1 MTFASANPVAELAIH
16 RGGPFSALARAQY
29 RALAA
34 MRWAIFRNTLR
45 TTRGAME
52 AGARAVTY
60 IIYGCMSFGL
70 AMGFGASTFFIAD
83 AGKWEFIP
91 IVFWALFLAWQVVPV
106 SIASFQE
113 QFDISSLLRF
123 PVGFG
128 AFYLLHLIF
137 GMVDVSTILGGF
149 CCLGILVGATL
160 ARPGM
165 FAPVALALLVFAV
178 FNVFLVRA
186 IAAWIDRWMAQRRT
200 REIVGALFFAV
211 LLAMQLLNPA
221 YWQQKHP
228 HVSAQSRAE
237 GLRWLDRA
245 NAIQRW
251 LPPGLAA
258 SEVQRSADSRP
269 LPAVEAVGLLGIYAL
284 AAGALLGI
292 RLRGEYR
299 GENFSDAPS
308 PQKAERRTRLARSSS
323 AGWSI
328 EGSGP
333 VAAVME
339 KEWRVL
345 MRAMP
350 LIYGLAAPLIMVFV
364 LSGLFLRHGSPGGH
378 SMSISLMVSL
388 AYAMVGFTQ
397 LFYNNLGPEGP
408 AIQVL
413 FLCSTPMRT
422 IMMAKNLFHSLLFL
436 VDAVLVAIIASLR
449 IGWPTAAAIGATIAW
464 VAFALPVHLAAGN
477 AFSLVMP
484 YRMNLGRMTRQR
496 GSQLNALFSMLI
508 QLAVLGVGALVFAVC
523 SFLGN
528 LWMAVP
534 VFLVFA
540 VAAIFAWTR
549 QLDHVDA
556 IAARRRESLM
566 ATLVRTE

>member
-1 MTFASANPVAELAIH
+1 
-16 RGGPFSALARAQY
+16 
-29 RALAA
+29 

-45 TTRGAME
+45 TTRGALE
-52 AGARAVTY
+52 VGARGITY
-60 IIYGCMSFGL
+60 LIYACMSFGL
-70 AMGFGASTFFIAD
+70 AMGFGTSTFFIAD
-83 AGKWEFIP
+83 SGKWEFVP

-113 QFDISSLLRF
+113 QFDIGSLLRF

-128 AFYLLHLIF
+128 AFFLLHLIF

-149 CCLGILVGATL
+149 CCLGVLVGATL
-160 ARPGM
+160 ARPDM
-165 FAPVALALLVFAV
+165 FGWVALVLLVFAG
-178 FNVFLVRA
+178 FNVLLVRA

-200 REIVGALFFAV
+200 REIVGAIFFLV
-211 LLAMQLLNPA
+211 LLGMQLLNPA

-228 HVSAQSRAE
+228 HVSAQSRAA

-258 SEVQRSADSRP
+258 FEVQRSATSQP
-269 LPAVEAVGLLGIYAL
+269 LPAVEAVGLLGIYVL
-284 AAGALLGI
+284 GAAGVLGW
-292 RLRGEYR
+292 RLHGEYR

-308 PQKAERRTRLARSSS
+308 RRKVERRTRD
-323 AGWSI
+323 WVI

-333 VAAVME
+333 IAAIIE
-339 KEWRVL
+339 KELRVL

-350 LIYGLAAPLIMVFV
+350 LIYGMAAPLIMVFV
-364 LSGLFLRHGSPGGH
+364 LSGLFVRRGAAAGH
-378 SMSISLMVSL
+378 AMSMSLLISL
-388 AYAMVGFTQ
+388 AYAIIGFTQ
-397 LFYNNLGPEGP
+397 LLYNNLGPEGP
-408 AIQVL
+408 GIQVL
-413 FLCSTPMRT
+413 FLCPTPMRT
-422 IMMAKNLFHSLLFL
+422 VILAKNMLHSLLFL
-436 VDAVLVAIIASLR
+436 VDAVLVCIIASLR
-449 IGWPTAAAIGATIAW
+449 VGWPAPAAIAATIAW
-464 VAFALPVHLAAGN
+464 LMFALPVHLAAGN
-477 AFSLVMP
+477 ALSLVMP
-484 YRMNLGRMTRQR
+484 YRMNLGRITRQR

-508 QLAVLGVGALVFAVC
+508 QFAVLGVGALVFAVC

-534 VFLVFA
+534 VLLAFSI
-540 VAAIFAWTR
+540 AAIVVWWR